1 MTMISTGVASVAI
14 VAIVAML
21 CVHSFSNKRQQQP
34 RQQPETPSLDW
45 RTVIPNNV
53 WVNDPVTSDLGPTST
68 CGEEERSPL

>member
-1 MTMISTGVASVAI
+1 MTMISSG

-53 WVNDPVTSDLGPTST
+53 WVNDPVTSALGPTST